1 MTLSPST
8 KPAFENGTCSTL
20 DRALDVR
27 ANAVAQ
33 QADDAFH
40 AALSESEAKKAYAS
54 SMHEQ
59 GLNTPNAA
67 AGLRGD
73 EALQQGEAHSDTG
86 ANSAAQRS
94 FPTPGDVHKAA
105 QAAQA
110 ALGDE
115 APTVVVLVGPPGAGK
130 STIGRRLARAMNS
143 ALVDSD
149 VLIEQAMGKSCG
161 EVFTELGEPKFREVE
176 AEHVARALRNKAVV
190 SLGGGAVITESTRE
204 LLANHL
210 VVWIDVSVE
219 EGARRTAGES
229 SRPVLQAEDPVARY
243 RELIEQRLPFYR
255 EVADYRARTDGRSPQ
270 QVVAD
275 ILGFIESSQ

>member
-20 DRALDVR
+20 DRAFDVR

-40 AALSESEAKKAYAS
+40 AALSESEAKKAYATGQLEEVPS
-54 SMHEQ
+54 
-59 GLNTPNAA
+59 TPNAA
-67 AGLRGD
+67 ADLSG
-73 EALQQGEAHSDTG
+73 EQALAKDGEQTEPS
-86 ANSAAQRS
+86 AQRS

-110 ALGDE
+110 ALGDQ

-130 STIGRRLARAMNS
+130 STIGRRLARALNS

-161 EVFTELGEPKFREVE
+161 EVFTELGEPKFRELE

-190 SLGGGAVITESTRE
+190 SLGGGAVITESTRK
-204 LLANHL
+204 LLADHL